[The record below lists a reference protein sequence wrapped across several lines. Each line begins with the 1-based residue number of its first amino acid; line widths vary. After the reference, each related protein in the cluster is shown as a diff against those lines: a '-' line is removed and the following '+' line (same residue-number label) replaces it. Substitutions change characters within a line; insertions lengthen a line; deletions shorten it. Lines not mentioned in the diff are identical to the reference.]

1 MLYLFFEKNNN
12 SLQWVL
18 PGGTLFDAQ
27 TLFIFYGNICILFSN
42 ISRKITVL
50 LKMYSSCIYNAFT
63 VLFIKYCFLTNNLL
77 IPDMSCITYWL
88 MSGFPKCFYQ
98 CLLSISIGCGFTSC
112 HILLVSLFSIL
123 LDYYINVKNTF
134 LIYFVNSIYLI
145 FTNLDFFKLFFF
157 KYSFSRLLNLSFCH
171 CVTFWI

>member
-18 PGGTLFDAQ
+18 PGGAPFDAQ
-27 TLFIFYGNICILFSN
+27 TLFIFYGNICVLFSN

-63 VLFIKYCFLTNNLL
+63 VLFKKYSFNKQSADSRHVLYYLLSNVWLPQMFL
-77 IPDMSCITYWL
+77 S
-88 MSGFPKCFYQ
+88 F
-98 CLLSISIGCGFTSC
+98 LLSISIGRGFTSC
-112 HILLVSLFSIL
+112 HIILVSLFSTL
-123 LDYYINVKNTF
+123 LDYYIYVKSTF

-145 FTNLDFFKLFFF
+145 VTNLDFF
-157 KYSFSRLLNLSFCH
+157 
-171 CVTFWI
+171 